1 MMTSTTVNTQN
12 PEFIKSYITLLLE
25 QLTIDYINT
34 KEERKKITSLPFTS
48 DEEFTVLEEIE
59 LLTVDIRGY
68 ASQIQVTGSVE
79 NRQQAIER
87 LQSMRVID
95 IPAIAQFYLEVNDD
109 YQQMKAYIRMLDY
122 MRSLLLEYL
131 YFKDVATNSG
141 YQKILK

>member
-1 MMTSTTVNTQN
+1 MMTSATLNTQN
-12 PEFIKSYITLLLE
+12 PEVIKSYIALLLE

-34 KEERKKITSLPFTS
+34 KEERKKIASLTFTF

-87 LQSMRVID
+87 LQSMRVTD
-95 IPAIAQFYLEVNDD
+95 IPVIAQFYLEANDD
-109 YQQMKAYIRMLDY
+109 YQQIKAYIRLLDY
-122 MRSLLLEYL
+122 MRSLILEYL
-131 YFKDVATNSG
+131 SDSQAK
-141 YQKILK
+141 